1 MLEGLPIASGI
12 LADAGGLINGKVPD
26 LLANTPALP
35 SVKIPNP
42 LNEFDLS
49 SIKFELPQINPADI
63 LGAVMGEI
71 KIEVKVDDL
80 LSFIPGIPSLPLPPF
95 PPNPMS
101 LIPNPLSFLPAD
113 LLADFGNPLD
123 GLFGTI
129 SPLEAYIKRMIPA
142 IPNPVDGLMPDVSKL
157 ANVIPTG
164 IPLDIKIPEI
174 PEIPELPSLP
184 ELPSTPELPSLP
196 DIPSIPNI
204 TDITGG
210 LL

>member
-1 MLEGLPIASGI
+1 MLEGLPIASGV
-12 LADAGGLINGKVPD
+12 LAAAGGLVAGQVPN

-35 SVKIPNP
+35 SIKIPNP
-42 LNEFDLS
+42 LNQFDLGGL
-49 SIKFELPQINPADI
+49 KFELPEINPADI

-80 LSFIPGIPSLPLPPF
+80 LSFLPALPNIPLPPF

-129 SPLEAYIKRMIPA
+129 SPLEAYIKRMMPA
-142 IPNPVDGLMPDVSKL
+142 IPNPVDGLMPDISKL
-157 ANVIPTG
+157 ASVAPTG
-164 IPLDIKIPEI
+164 IPLDLKLPDIPAIPELPSI
-174 PEIPELPSLP
+174 PEPPSIPELPSLP
-184 ELPSTPELPSLP
+184 E
-196 DIPSIPNI
+196 IPSIPGI